1 MRLPVLA
8 VSLVLALAASAAV
21 AGNRVA
27 IVPESVLPQHWV
39 LAPGVA
45 RAVPGFPA
53 GGDHAKDVCV
63 TVGFQVS
70 NAGETSNFSE
80 LKSWT
85 SATGAAS
92 PPEEMVAPYV
102 QAAAA
107 AVSLWKFAPV
117 GRARSVYTAATFAF
131 PGGSADAAALRPN
144 CEIADL
150 QDFIG
155 KAQADAQRRGDG
167 VKARLEK
174 AQREVPVYNP
184 LIQN

>member
-1 MRLPVLA
+1 MRLPILT
-8 VSLVLALAASAAV
+8 VSLFLALAASAAV
-21 AGNRVA
+21 AGNRVP
-27 IVPESVLPQHWV
+27 IVPESALPEHWV
-39 LAPGVA
+39 LAPGVV
-45 RAVPGFPA
+45 RAIPGFPT

-63 TVGFQVS
+63 TVGFQVT
-70 NAGETSNFSE
+70 NTGETSNFSE

-85 SATGAAS
+85 STTGAAI
-92 PPEEMVAPYV
+92 PPAETVAPYV

-131 PGGSADAAALRPN
+131 PGGAGDAVALRPN

-150 QDFIG
+150 LDFINQ
-155 KAQADAQRRGDG
+155 AQAEAQRRGDG

-174 AQREVPVYNP
+174 AQRDVPVYNP
-184 LIQN
+184 LLKN